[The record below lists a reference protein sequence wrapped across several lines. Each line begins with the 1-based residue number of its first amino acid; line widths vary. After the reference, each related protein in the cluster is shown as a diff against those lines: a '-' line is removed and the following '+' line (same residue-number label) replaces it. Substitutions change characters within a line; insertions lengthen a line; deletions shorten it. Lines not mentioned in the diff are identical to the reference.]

1 MQIVPPFG
9 YSEVLPLQRNQRVR
23 LPPPGEVPDF
33 ARRLNAI
40 PLSITEFVP
49 ALRHYPIVFS
59 SGDNGKTFTCVAV
72 LGLAAGENLFCKG
85 SGWDERA
92 YFPAYAR
99 RFPFCMSTVKLD
111 QVEQQD
117 RLICVEKSHIS
128 DDGEPMFDSG
138 GNALA
143 QWTSIE
149 KLLSEFEADLVRT
162 REMCAILADY
172 GLLEPFTMQATLT
185 QGGAL
190 HLTGMH
196 RVNEKKLE
204 DLNASQIRN
213 LMRKGLMGRIY
224 LHIVSL
230 ENFALLLERRGAGR
244 QAA

>member
-9 YSEVLPLQRNQRVR
+9 YTEVLPLQRNQRVR
-23 LPPPGEVPDF
+23 LLPSGEVPDF

-40 PLSITEFVP
+40 PLSLAEFVP
-49 ALRHYPIVFS
+49 AIRNYPIVFS

-85 SGWDERA
+85 SGWDDQA
-92 YFPAYAR
+92 YVPAYAR

-117 RLICVEKSHIS
+117 RLICVEKSHLS
-128 DDGEPMFDSG
+128 DEGESMFDESG
-138 GNALA
+138 KALA
-143 QWTSIE
+143 RWTSIE
-149 KLLSEFEADLVRT
+149 KLLTEYEADLVRT
-162 REMCAILADY
+162 REMCSILGDY

-190 HLTGMH
+190 HLTGMF

-204 DLNASQIRN
+204 SLNASQIRN

-230 ENFALLLERRGAGR
+230 ENFALLLERR
-244 QAA
+244 AALRPAA

>member
-9 YSEVLPLQRNQRVR
+9 YNEVLPLQRNQRIR
-23 LPPPGEVPDF
+23 LPPSGEVPDF

-40 PLSITEFVP
+40 PLSLAEFVP
-49 ALRHYPIVFS
+49 AIRHYPIVFS
-59 SGDNGKTFTCVAV
+59 SGDNGKTFTCVGV
-72 LGLAAGENLFCKG
+72 LGLAAGENLFCMNA
-85 SGWDERA
+85 GWDEHA
-92 YFPAYAR
+92 YVPAYAR

-128 DDGEPMFDSG
+128 DDGEPIFDEAG
-138 GNALA
+138 KALA
-143 QWTSIE
+143 RWTPIE
-149 KLLSEFEADLVRT
+149 KLLTEYESDLVRT
-162 REMCAILADY
+162 REMCAILGDY
-172 GLLEPFTMQATLT
+172 GLLEPFTMQATLNE
-185 QGGAL
+185 GGAL

-196 RVNEKKLE
+196 RVSEKRLE
-204 DLNASQIRN
+204 TLNASQIRN

-230 ENFALLLERRGAGR
+230 ENFALLLQRRAASR

>member
-1 MQIVPPFG
+1 M
-9 YSEVLPLQRNQRVR
+9 
-23 LPPPGEVPDF
+23 
-33 ARRLNAI
+33 
-40 PLSITEFVP
+40 
-49 ALRHYPIVFS
+49 
-59 SGDNGKTFTCVAV
+59 

-85 SGWDERA
+85 SGWDERT
-92 YFPAYAR
+92 YLPAHAR

-117 RLICVEKSHIS
+117 RLICVEKSHVS

-138 GNALA
+138 GKALA